1 MVGEKEVDAKL
12 GFEADK
18 IAVQGV
24 CAETRVIII
33 PGVFG
38 VGEVTATKIIAKV
51 RLLGG
56 NYSNIEKIEPESLK
70 KKLLESYEQALM
82 SKRLA
87 QNSFRCSFSD
97 YLEECKYSDLNK
109 IKVKETLE
117 KYNFK
122 SLIKRLGFSVD
133 EKKRIKNRKFRI
145 NNFLFVDFK
154 DLEKLSFIAW
164 IF

>member
-1 MVGEKEVDAKL
+1 LRGDP
-12 GFEADK
+12 GDN
-18 IAVQGV
+18 
-24 CAETRVIII
+24 I

-38 VGEVTATKIIAKV
+38 VGEVTATK
-51 RLLGG
+51 LLQKYGSLEEI
-56 NYSNIEKIEPESLK
+56 YRNIEKIEPESLK

-87 QNSFRCSFSD
+87 QIVLDVPFQIN
-97 YLEECKYSDLNK
+97 LEECKYSDLNK

-133 EKKRIKNRKFRI
+133 EKK
-145 NNFLFVDFK
+145 K
-154 DLEKLSFIAW
+154 DKESEVSDKQLSLL
-164 IF
+164 